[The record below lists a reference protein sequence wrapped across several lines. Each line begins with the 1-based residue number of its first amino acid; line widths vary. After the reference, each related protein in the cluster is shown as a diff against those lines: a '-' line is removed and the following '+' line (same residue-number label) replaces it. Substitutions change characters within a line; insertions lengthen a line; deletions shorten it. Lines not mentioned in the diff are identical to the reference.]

1 MNENSLG
8 NIINN
13 FFLYVKEK
21 YDTYYHLYG
30 ETQFNFGN
38 ILHTVVGNLKTRR
51 DLDEAIT
58 FLNTQNLGQL

>member
-13 FFLYVKEK
+13 CFSYVKEK
-21 YDTYYHLYG
+21 YDTYYELYG